1 MISLSSRT
9 KAVLLGLGIFL
20 LGIVV
25 GATIERWVLLRHDKS
40 YFMSP
45 HADRSFSGRP
55 VRDRLVR
62 RLIQNL
68 DLTDDQQLEIRRTLD
83 ESRRAAHDIQ
93 RAVREKM
100 NALSNDTKSK
110 IREDLTPEQ
119 TEKFDNMTSRIE
131 KMRSKMDRRG
141 GRKRGGWKW

>member
-1 MISLSSRT
+1 MIASSSRT

-25 GATIERWVLLRHDKS
+25 GATIERWVLLRHGKS
-40 YFMSP
+40 RHMPP
-45 HADRSFSGRP
+45 HAGRPFSEHP
-55 VRDRLVR
+55 VRDRLVH
-62 RLIQNL
+62 RLNRNL
-68 DLTDDQQLEIRRTLD
+68 DLTDDQQRKVRRTLD
-83 ESRRAAHDIQ
+83 ESRRHARDIQ

-100 NALSNDTKSK
+100 DVLSNDTKSK

-119 TEKFDNMTSRIE
+119 REKFDEMTSRIE
-131 KMRSKMDRRG
+131 KKKGHTDRRG